1 MKFQKRNLVFGEKWD
16 GDWKGTGPERGNA
29 RGANE
34 LAPPTSLGS
43 NTAWTALAASQ
54 VTQERAPC
62 ALALRGGSFFKILI
76 PQYDSY

>member
-34 LAPPTSLGS
+34 LAPPTLLVQTPPG
-43 NTAWTALAASQ
+43 L
-54 VTQERAPC
+54 P
-62 ALALRGGSFFKILI
+62 
-76 PQYDSY
+76 